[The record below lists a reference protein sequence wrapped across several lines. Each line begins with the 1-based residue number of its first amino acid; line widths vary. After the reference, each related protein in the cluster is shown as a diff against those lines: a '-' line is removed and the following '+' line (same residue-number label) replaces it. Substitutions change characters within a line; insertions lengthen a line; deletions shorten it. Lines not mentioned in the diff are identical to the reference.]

1 MIRSGC
7 DMNSSRREGP
17 GGEGGEEAR
26 DGQAALHLATQWGQE
41 MVVTTLIEH
50 GADIKSQLR
59 FRTHKTDLAMAQLLQ
74 HN

>member
-41 MVVTTLIEH
+41 IVVTTLIEH
-50 GADIKSQLR
+50 GADINLQVSQSQSTYGQHKS
-59 FRTHKTDLAMAQLLQ
+59 
-74 HN
+74 